1 MFVCTHSLADSLT
14 RAHTHKHAHAHDLYA
29 YIRTDD
35 HSARSAHEAYNLKKE
50 EAKVVH
56 PQTPRGSRMGRD
68 ATPSPAVARL
78 QLLLVQSQ
86 VVINASLFCVYALV
100 FINASL
106 RVCRHLC
113 MAGSVCVRAHVCIYV
128 CPCLSI
134 RVCVYIEFK

>member
-1 MFVCTHSLADSLT
+1 MFVRTHSLAHS
-14 RAHTHKHAHAHDLYA
+14 RARTLKHAHAHDLYA
-29 YIRTDD
+29 NIRTDD

-78 QLLLVQSQ
+78 QHLLVQSQ
-86 VVINASLFCVYALV
+86 VVINASL
-100 FINASL
+100 
-106 RVCRHLC
+106 RVCIGVYQCQFAC
-113 MAGSVCVRAHVCIYV
+113 MQAPVHGWPCVCVCAHVCIFMCV
-128 CPCLSI
+128 RACLF

>member
-50 EAKVVH
+50 EAKVVAVVH
-56 PQTPRGSRMGRD
+56 PQTPRGSRIGRD

-78 QLLLVQSQ
+78 QHLLVQSK
-86 VVINASLFCVYALV
+86 VVINASLLVY
-100 FINASL
+100 
-106 RVCRHLC
+106 
-113 MAGSVCVRAHVCIYV
+113 SVCVCT
-128 CPCLSI
+128 
-134 RVCVYIEFK
+134 